1 MIRLPTST
9 WGHGPVA
16 AVFLHGFT
24 CSRHAF
30 DHLEPLL
37 GDVVTATCVDLPGH
51 HGAPLPSQLGPEGF
65 QETLEAVAALVPP
78 GATLVGYSQG
88 ARVALGVAV
97 THPRLASHLVLES
110 VSPGLRR
117 RSERRQRR
125 GLDEANAL
133 ALETTGVESFVARW
147 EQHPLFA
154 PLRARP
160 DDVQASVRA
169 LRLGQTAEGL
179 AGALRCLGQGVQPD
193 YWPSLPTLRTPTL
206 LLAGALDEKY
216 ARLARRAAGELPLAW
231 HALIP
236 GSGHVP
242 HAECPRAFADELR
255 AFLAA
260 ATPDVFHRTQEIRA

>member
-9 WGHGPVA
+9 WGRGPIS

-24 CSRHAF
+24 GSRHAF

-51 HGAPLPSQLGPEGF
+51 HGAPLPSQPGAEGF
-65 QETLEAVAALVPP
+65 EETVDAVAALVAP

-97 THPRLASHLVLES
+97 RHPRLASRLILES
-110 VSPGLRR
+110 VSPGLRQR
-117 RSERRQRR
+117 AERRQRR
-125 GLDEANAL
+125 SLDEATAL
-133 ALETTGVESFVARW
+133 ALETSGVPAFVARW

-154 PLRARP
+154 PLRSQP
-160 DDVQASVRA
+160 HEVQASVRA
-169 LRLGQTAEGL
+169 LRLDHTAEGL
-179 AGALRCLGQGVQPD
+179 AGALRCMGQGVQPD
-193 YWPSLPTLRTPTL
+193 FWPALPALRTPTL

-216 ARLARRAAGELPLAW
+216 ARLAKRAAGELPLAW

-236 GSGHVP
+236 NAGHVT
-242 HAECPRAFADELR
+242 HVERPRAFADEVRL
-255 AFLAA
+255 FLHAA
-260 ATPDVFHRTQEIRA
+260 APDDFPHPQEIRA